1 MNRLLLNNKLLKA
14 LFIKLIK
21 YFINLNLELNFKTN
35 YNLLK
40 LYIYDAYICFK
51 KKKKFLYYFIK
62 RCYSS

>member
-21 YFINLNLELNFKTN
+21 YFINLNLELNFKNN

-40 LYIYDAYICFK
+40 LYIYDAYIYFK
-51 KKKKFLYYFIK
+51 KKKIFILF
-62 RCYSS
+62 Y